1 MFRFLGR
8 AYFFCCTLNIIFYC
22 TWIWSFFIYLL
33 LLLKTNK
40 KSLKLSHDILKK
52 RKIQANITRKNCS
65 RNTVHSRIQSLFQ
78 PRYLYHFCLLAL
90 FFTTYFFARQNK
102 STIVYAILR
111 VQTLLFTVFTT
122 LFSVPISSAL
132 VWRSFGKNLIQFDL
146 EKITFLASLSLFT
159 TFLFDPNPCY
169 QIKVFRNYLSSLQKQ
184 PFWKVF
190 SFVLNNSS
198 IFWNKSVTSNS

>member
-1 MFRFLGR
+1 M
-8 AYFFCCTLNIIFYC
+8 
-22 TWIWSFFIYLL
+22 

-78 PRYLYHFCLLAL
+78 PRYLDHFCLLAL

-122 LFSVPISSAL
+122 LNSAPVSSGL
-132 VWRSFGKNLIQFDL
+132 VWRSFWNLIQFDL
-146 EKITFLASLSLFT
+146 EKIFFWLLFLCLLLFFLTKTALPDKFFLKLPVDSLKTVLFESLSLCSQC
-159 TFLFDPNPCY
+159 FLE
-169 QIKVFRNYLSSLQKQ
+169 I
-184 PFWKVF
+184 
-190 SFVLNNSS
+190 LN
-198 IFWNKSVTSNS
+198 

>member
-1 MFRFLGR
+1 M
-8 AYFFCCTLNIIFYC
+8 
-22 TWIWSFFIYLL
+22 

-78 PRYLYHFCLLAL
+78 PRYLDHFCLLAL

-122 LFSVPISSAL
+122 LNSVPVSSGL
-132 VWRSFGKNLIQFDL
+132 VWRSFWNLIQFDL
-146 EKITFLASLSLFT
+146 EKIFFWLLFLCLLLF
-159 TFLFDPNPCY
+159 FLTKTALPD
-169 QIKVFRNYLSSLQKQ
+169 K
-184 PFWKVF
+184 
-190 SFVLNNSS
+190 SF
-198 IFWNKSVTSNS
+198 